1 MKRNVNLVTSISK
14 EDRTKIV
21 KTLFKVKLQVLA
33 IKLAALLK
41 RNFPYT
47 FFRGISRVT
56 ILSCSRKQQ
65 VLQNYIPKILYQRPR
80 KDLRI
85 KRRHLPVLFRICALK
100 KTANVQEKMSM
111 LESFFRNVKL
121 CLFKAGFYY
130 GRFLKNASTFFGT
143 ANRQYSSDYL

>member
-47 FFRGISRVT
+47 SFRGISGVT
-56 ILSCSRKQQ
+56 VLSSSRK
-65 VLQNYIPKILYQRPR
+65 
-80 KDLRI
+80 
-85 KRRHLPVLFRICALK
+85 
-100 KTANVQEKMSM
+100 
-111 LESFFRNVKL
+111 
-121 CLFKAGFYY
+121 
-130 GRFLKNASTFFGT
+130 
-143 ANRQYSSDYL
+143 